1 MGKARIIIL
10 VAGAAMLL
18 ASLACGV
25 STKSVDT
32 DATPAPAV
40 TTTATIT
47 KAAGADY
54 LEGQAFSRKGLI
66 SQLKFEG
73 YPEKTATAAVDS
85 LHTDWN
91 AQAALVAKDYLNG
104 QSFSRKGLISQL
116 KFEGFTATQAT
127 YGATKAG
134 L

>member
-1 MGKARIIIL
+1 
-10 VAGAAMLL
+10 MLL

-47 KAAGADY
+47 KAAGSTEQQNAAKAAADY